1 MAEVARLDGLKASD
15 DVSRHRLSASTLNEG
30 GSLQNTTTPDVEMS
44 QVSQP
49 VLEEKTEGI
58 THRQGIQ

>member
-1 MAEVARLDGLKASD
+1 MAEVARLDGLKTSD

-30 GSLQNTTTPDVEMS
+30 GSLQNATTPDVEMS